1 MTFHSFVSNIDI
13 PKYAEGER
21 ETFLADFQSSEVNSR
36 FSGRTLNKIGREM
49 NAQTEILFSTM
60 LSNREEVKVE
70 GGMCDIRQCSRYK
83 VEDILRCTA
92 TTPFILAVKVPLTTQ
107 AGSKLKKMRSSQKKL
122 SGAWGT
128 KWMAK
133 MSKEEYVLLKCN
145 LIKSEDH
152 RSIKDGKVT
161 TIDFD
166 TWYENNRFLLLALAM
181 ASIIEGC
188 RVR

>member
-1 MTFHSFVSNIDI
+1 MTFHSFVSNIDV

-21 ETFLADFQSSEVNSR
+21 ETFLADFQSEVNSR

-49 NAQTEILFSTM
+49 NAQTEILFNTV
-60 LSNREEVKVE
+60 LSNRKEVKVE
-70 GGMCDIRQCSRYK
+70 GGMCDIRQCSRNK

-107 AGSKLKKMRSSQKKL
+107 AGSKLKKIRSSRKKL
-122 SGAWGT
+122 SGAWGA

-133 MSKEEYVLLKCN
+133 MNNEEYVLLKCN
-145 LIKSEDH
+145 LIKNEDH